1 MNLTLSVMPGLYA
14 VCRLDPGEPVPAWAW
29 QGDFV
34 TVTRTPEELSVLCA
48 EDGVP
53 EGMQAEGGWRCLK
66 LAGPFDF
73 ALSGVLASVLG
84 PLAEARISILAVST
98 FDTDY
103 VLVRADR
110 LEQALY
116 ALREAGHTVIT

>member
-14 VCRLDPGEPVPAWAW
+14 VCRFDPGESIPAWAW

-34 TVTRTPEELSVLCA
+34 TVSRTPEELSVLCA
-48 EDGVP
+48 EGGVP
-53 EGMQAEGGWRCLK
+53 EDVQAERGWRCLK

-73 ALSGVLASVLG
+73 ALTGVLASVLG

-110 LEQALY
+110 LEQALH
-116 ALREAGHTVIT
+116 ALREAGHTVR